1 MKQTLVHIL
10 LFWGLGVNSLAQM
23 AMDTIRLPEVK
34 LEHNR
39 LQTHSIGTHLVVLTP
54 EIIGE
59 SSSQK
64 LSDCLVNH
72 SSVYIKQYGALATPT
87 FRGTSSSH
95 TLVLWNGIPLNSIAN
110 GLLDFSI
117 TPVHGFEKIAIVH
130 GGDAS
135 VFGSGAMGGSIHLNS
150 IPAFKNQKEIKL
162 TSEQGSFGL
171 LSQGLSLKHSTAKLA
186 FNLSLTSL
194 TDKNNFTYTN
204 TTQRGNP
211 TVVNDYGRI
220 ASKSGKVNLAY
231 KYDSTT
237 KFAVAY
243 WSLANDREVPQNMTT
258 PFSDA
263 KQYDKSNNLLLS
275 ATHFFGDGVI
285 TLKRAFLEEDFRY
298 TEHLKNIDSKYLTTS
313 NITDVDVKI
322 NKGGFLY
329 NLGGNFTKQS
339 VINNNYMDNRQFE
352 KQGAIFSSLQ
362 YNYDFLSMNTV
373 LRKQWQT
380 TFDVP
385 LIPGLA
391 FSADLT
397 KQLSVRFKYN
407 RNFRSPTFNDRF
419 WVGAGAN
426 GNPNLIPEDSWSK
439 EFGLDVNT
447 SNFKLKA
454 TAYNLNIS
462 DMILWQQMNNGSWMP
477 NNIKQVWS
485 RGVETSLKIRTK
497 NLSIIGNYAF
507 IKSTNEIATDPLDI
521 SVGKQLRYVPL
532 HKGGVAFVVKE
543 NDFTFTINQNYT
555 GEVITSYGE
564 LENKTLPYFILT
576 DITIAYFPEF
586 MPVSIEGKVKNL
598 MDKSYTT
605 YQNYP
610 NPGRELLLTL
620 NYTIN

>member
-1 MKQTLVHIL
+1 MKQTLIHIFL
-10 LFWGLGVNSLAQM
+10 LLGFVTTLQGQM

-39 LQTHSIGTHLVVLTP
+39 LQTHSIGTHLVILTP

-64 LSDCLVNH
+64 LSECLANH

-95 TLVLWNGIPLNSIAN
+95 TLVLWNGIPLNSITN

-117 TPVHGFEKIAIVH
+117 TPVKGFEKIAIVH
-130 GGDAS
+130 GGNAS

-150 IPAFKNQKEIKL
+150 IPDFKNQKEIKI
-162 TSEQGSFGL
+162 TNEQGSYGL
-171 LSQGLSLKHSTAKLA
+171 LSQGISLAHNTGKLA
-186 FNLSLTSL
+186 FNLSLTTLEDENS
-194 TDKNNFTYTN
+194 FSYTN
-204 TTQRGNP
+204 NTQRGHP
-211 TVVNDYGRI
+211 TVVNDYGKI
-220 ASKSGKVNLAY
+220 ESKSGKVNLAY

-243 WSLANDREVPQNMTT
+243 WSSANDREVPQNMTT

-263 KQYDKSNNLLLS
+263 KQYDKTNNLFLS
-275 ATHFFGDGVI
+275 TTHFFADGVI

-298 TEHLKNIDSKYLTTS
+298 TEHLKNINSQYLSNS

-322 NKGGFLY
+322 NNGGFLY

-339 VINNNYMDNRQFE
+339 VINNNYRDSRQLE
-352 KQGAIFSSLQ
+352 RHSAIFSSVQ
-362 YNYDFLSMNTV
+362 YNYDFISINTV

-380 TFDVP
+380 TFEVP
-385 LIPGLA
+385 LVTSLA
-391 FSADLT
+391 FSANVT
-397 KQLSVRFKYN
+397 KQLSIRFKYN

-419 WVGAGAN
+419 WVGPEAN
-426 GNPNLIPEDSWSK
+426 GNPNLMPEDAWNK
-439 EFGLDVNT
+439 EFGFDINT
-447 SNFKLKA
+447 AYFKFKA
-454 TAYNLNIS
+454 TAYNLDIS
-462 DMILWQQMNNGSWMP
+462 DMILWQQMDNGSWLP

-485 RGVETSLKIRTK
+485 RGLETRLKVQTKDISL
-497 NLSIIGNYAF
+497 IGNYAF
-507 IKSTNEIATDPLDI
+507 TKSTNEITSDPLDI
-521 SVGKQLRYVPL
+521 SVGKQLRYVPV
-532 HKGGVAFVVKE
+532 HKAGLAFIVKE
-543 NDFTFTINQNYT
+543 DDLIFTINQNYN
-555 GEVITSYGE
+555 GEVITSHGT

-576 DITIAYFPEF
+576 DIAITYSPDFI
-586 MPVSIEGKVKNL
+586 PVSIEGKVKNL